1 MSPVCLIH
9 PFTNLGRCCLASCPR
24 RKIHGDCLSL
34 FFFVLCQEAERAIV
48 KASAEKERRRSSA
61 AAAAAWVPKV
71 LTPSKDSA
79 PNGVANGD
87 GMKTPVKG

>member
-1 MSPVCLIH
+1 MPLPSW
-9 PFTNLGRCCLASCPR
+9 
-24 RKIHGDCLSL
+24 
-34 FFFVLCQEAERAIV
+34 FFFQEAERAIV

-71 LTPSKDSA
+71 LTPNKGPDS
-79 PNGVANGD
+79 NGVANGD

>member
-1 MSPVCLIH
+1 M
-9 PFTNLGRCCLASCPR
+9 
-24 RKIHGDCLSL
+24 
-34 FFFVLCQEAERAIV
+34 

-71 LTPSKDSA
+71 LTPNKGPDS
-79 PNGVANGD
+79 NGVANGD

>member
-1 MSPVCLIH
+1 MAL
-9 PFTNLGRCCLASCPR
+9 PFIYSF
-24 RKIHGDCLSL
+24 L
-34 FFFVLCQEAERAIV
+34 FQEAEKAIV

-71 LTPSKDSA
+71 LTPHTNSA
-79 PNGVANGD
+79 SNGVANGD

>member
-1 MSPVCLIH
+1 MPYVPVRIPSVTAC
-9 PFTNLGRCCLASCPR
+9 PFVLWFRCCLAPALPHNIR
-24 RKIHGDCLSL
+24 RRPLTYL
-34 FFFVLCQEAERAIV
+34 RFQEAEKAIV

-61 AAAAAWVPKV
+61 AAAAAWVPKALV
-71 LTPSKDSA
+71 